1 MSARDANQDRPEP
14 AIRTMPLPGDA
25 NANGD
30 IFGGWIL
37 SQMDLAGGI
46 VAAERAGGRMVTVAV
61 EGMKFHRPVFV
72 GDTVSCYARITR
84 IGRTSITV
92 DIETVARRHHLRFAP
107 PRAVRWFVGCALI
120 LRSGPK
126 SCVSKDRSGRTAAS

>member
-1 MSARDANQDRPEP
+1 
-14 AIRTMPLPGDA
+14 
-25 NANGD
+25 
-30 IFGGWIL
+30 
-37 SQMDLAGGI
+37 MDLAGGI

-92 DIETVARRHHLRFAP
+92 DIETVARRHHLREEVTVTEGLFTYVAVDENGR
-107 PRAVRWFVGCALI
+107 PRAVEQAG
-120 LRSGPK
+120 
-126 SCVSKDRSGRTAAS
+126 